1 MEDGDGDPPQ
11 DDRHG
16 EEDRGLSDCEGSV
29 FVAIKSCKVLERQ
42 GKEGDGDDQEDVG
55 EQLEGEGGGQ
65 YDLLL
70 EVKLSVLPD
79 VHCIENCLVHSH
91 DSCEI

>member
-29 FVAIKSCKVLERQ
+29 FVAISSCLVLERQ
-42 GKEGDGDDQEDVG
+42 GKEGDGDDQEDVARTTFC
-55 EQLEGEGGGQ
+55 LKSSCPFFRMSIALRIALFIVTIVARYGQ
-65 YDLLL
+65 
-70 EVKLSVLPD
+70 
-79 VHCIENCLVHSH
+79 N
-91 DSCEI
+91 